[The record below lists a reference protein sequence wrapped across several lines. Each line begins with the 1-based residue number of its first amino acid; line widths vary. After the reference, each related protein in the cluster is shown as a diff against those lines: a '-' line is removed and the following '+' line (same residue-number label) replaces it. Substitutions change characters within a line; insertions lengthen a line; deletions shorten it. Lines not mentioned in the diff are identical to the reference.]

1 MRNEYQRA
9 IAALSDAISNRFEY
23 LPTWCLVTNIH
34 YYQDF
39 LRCSPRCSNVF
50 HIIELLL
57 ITPYS
62 NTKLEKMFS
71 VMAPVKTDLQNWMRR
86 DRLEASFRISE
97 EEVPITKYCLNAAIN
112 LGFDIKVRQLNC
124 SGHSYLKQWKVT
136 AASSKDVIGI
146 TELTM
151 SILEA
156 EKEESNNSIPYKHE
170 W

>member
-1 MRNEYQRA
+1 
-9 IAALSDAISNRFEY
+9 
-23 LPTWCLVTNIH
+23 
-34 YYQDF
+34 
-39 LRCSPRCSNVF
+39 
-50 HIIELLL
+50 
-57 ITPYS
+57 
-62 NTKLEKMFS
+62 MFS